1 MALYQLAPFPIS
13 TVTKRTFSSRTSL
26 GSSRNGCFPSQVR
39 CMVATET
46 CDQSIARRSGN
57 YPTPFWDHKFLQ
69 SLTSEYVGE
78 PYTGQAN
85 KLKETVR
92 DMLEKPL
99 DAVYQLELID
109 NLQRLGV
116 AYHFE
121 LEIKSILESRWND
134 YKKDN
139 REMKQDLY
147 ATSVEFRLLRQH
159 GYNVPQD
166 VFNSFKD
173 EQGNFKNCLRDD
185 VKGMLNLYEASY
197 YLVNGESILEEAR
210 DFSEK
215 HLKEYSKEQNED
227 HYLSLLVNHSLE
239 LPLHWRMQRMEARWF
254 IDAYGRKRDLN
265 PILLEFAGLDF
276 NMVQAKY
283 QEDIRHASR
292 WWTSMDLGNKLFYT
306 RDRLME
312 NTLWTVGEEFEPQ
325 FGYYRKMA
333 TRVNAL
339 ITTLDDAYDVYGTL
353 EELEVFTDVIES
365 WDINALDQLPYY
377 MKISFFA
384 LFQSI
389 NEIGYNILKE
399 QGINVVPSMKKLWGD
414 LCRAFLKEAKWYYAG
429 YTPTLQEYLDN
440 AWLSISG
447 QVILGHA
454 FFLVT
459 NQLTEEAVRCCM
471 EYPDLIRH
479 SSTIVRLADDLGT
492 SSDEIARG
500 DNPKSIQCYMH
511 ETGATEQEAREHV
524 RYLIHETWKKLN
536 AEILKPYPFSKK
548 FMGIPMDLA
557 RTAQSFYE
565 AGDAYGIQDQ
575 ETHGRLA
582 SLFVKPIP
590 LQDI

>member
-1 MALYQLAPFPIS
+1 MQ
-13 TVTKRTFSSRTSL
+13 
-26 GSSRNGCFPSQVR
+26 
-39 CMVATET
+39 
-46 CDQSIARRSGN
+46 
-57 YPTPFWDHKFLQ
+57 
-69 SLTSEYVGE
+69 GE

-121 LEIKSILESRWND
+121 LEIKSILESRWNN
-134 YKKDN
+134 YKEDN
-139 REMKQDLY
+139 REMKEDLY

-159 GYNVPQD
+159 GYNVPQGCLYTYIVIVICMCISIKLSLNDLHQAILLFAD

-292 WWTSMDLGNKLFYT
+292 Y
-306 RDRLME
+306 
-312 NTLWTVGEEFEPQ
+312 
-325 FGYYRKMA
+325 
-333 TRVNAL
+333 
-339 ITTLDDAYDVYGTL
+339 
-353 EELEVFTDVIES
+353 
-365 WDINALDQLPYY
+365 
-377 MKISFFA
+377 KIS
-384 LFQSI
+384 
-389 NEIGYNILKE
+389 NCEK
-399 QGINVVPSMKKLWGD
+399 WG
-414 LCRAFLKEAKWYYAG
+414 
-429 YTPTLQEYLDN
+429 
-440 AWLSISG
+440 
-447 QVILGHA
+447 
-454 FFLVT
+454 
-459 NQLTEEAVRCCM
+459 
-471 EYPDLIRH
+471 
-479 SSTIVRLADDLGT
+479 
-492 SSDEIARG
+492 
-500 DNPKSIQCYMH
+500 
-511 ETGATEQEAREHV
+511 
-524 RYLIHETWKKLN
+524 
-536 AEILKPYPFSKK
+536 KPH
-548 FMGIPMDLA
+548 
-557 RTAQSFYE
+557 Q
-565 AGDAYGIQDQ
+565 
-575 ETHGRLA
+575 
-582 SLFVKPIP
+582 
-590 LQDI
+590 